1 MRVLQ
6 ELMGHR
12 DFKTTL
18 IYADY
23 APSER
28 EAEWVEKAF
37 GPAAAADAI
46 DSRGTSL
53 SLTQRRRSRARSR
66 RRRCVESRRAAARP
80 APRRF
85 SAAWR
90 DWACACRF
98 PAARSRCATFRRPL
112 Q

>member
-37 GPAAAADAI
+37 RPAAAADAI
-46 DSRGTSL
+46 DSRVTSWASRNGGEVAL
-53 SLTQRRRSRARSR
+53 DLAVDVALKADEQLLVEHRGDFLQRGEIGRVRAAFQPRDRGVRRSGG
-66 RRRCVESRRAAARP
+66 RCN
-80 APRRF
+80 
-85 SAAWR
+85 
-90 DWACACRF
+90 
-98 PAARSRCATFRRPL
+98 
-112 Q
+112 